1 MGGSLQHWVLLC
13 EPHRRW
19 VEGEPTYDPNGR
31 LPLGQNPKL
40 GDAVHAAQLPRA
52 DREDQWLRRPAMDN
66 FFTSP
71 TLLLC
76 LETHKIYG
84 VGTVR
89 TNRIGLKG
97 AVELFRAEGSKLS
110 NKGDMNFARS
120 GTLAVVEWKDT
131 KIVTLASTIH
141 NTKKDFEPQPFE

>member
-1 MGGSLQHWVLLC
+1 MRIGIKSWGVACSTGYCFASRIDGGWKGNPPMAPMEDC
-13 EPHRRW
+13 
-19 VEGEPTYDPNGR
+19 
-31 LPLGQNPKL
+31 PLGKIPELTVNINDS
-40 GDAVHAAQLPRA
+40 GVHV
-52 DREDQWLRRPAMDN
+52 AMDN
-66 FFTSP
+66 FSTSP

-89 TNRIGLKG
+89 TNRVGLKG
-97 AVELFRAEGSKLS
+97 AVELFRAEGIKLS
-110 NKGDMNFARS
+110 NKGDINFARS

>member
-1 MGGSLQHWVLLC
+1 MAPMEDC
-13 EPHRRW
+13 
-19 VEGEPTYDPNGR
+19 
-31 LPLGQNPKL
+31 PLGKIPNLVMQCMLHSCPELTVKVNDS
-40 GDAVHAAQLPRA
+40 GVHV
-52 DREDQWLRRPAMDN
+52 AMDN